1 MKLVKSQREHLGKY
15 FFDLSKIVAGIYV
28 FAGLPDKPVL
38 FVLGLIIALI
48 FLMVGL
54 ILTKG

>member
-1 MKLVKSQREHLGKY
+1 MKLEKSQREHLGKY

-28 FAGLPDKPVL
+28 FAGLPDKPLL
-38 FVLGLIIALI
+38 FVLGLVIALI
-48 FLMVGL
+48 FLIVGL